1 VGVTQWGAWWP
12 VWHAYSLYFS
22 LPHIVQHMLLPV
34 VSLILGNSMAFR
46 GEHAWAVL
54 ALGIISYEIACDE
67 EELLSVAVDRW
78 LLSHPLITRTAIVA
92 VSLHLL
98 NLLPWWADALGQRL
112 WRDIFGAVKS
122 RKVNVFS

>member
-1 VGVTQWGAWWP
+1 MGVTQWGAWCQAWY
-12 VWHAYSLYFS
+12 VYSFCYF
-22 LPHIVQHMLLPV
+22 LLHIVQHMPLLAA
-34 VSLILGNSMAFR
+34 SLMPGNNMVFR

-54 ALGIISYEIACDE
+54 AVGVIGYEVACDD

-78 LLSHPLITRTAIVA
+78 LISHPFITRTAIAA

-98 NLLPWWADALGQRL
+98 NLMPWWADALSQRL
-112 WRDIFGAVKS
+112 WKKIFGAVKS

>member
-1 VGVTQWGAWWP
+1 VGVTRWRVWWP
-12 VWHAYSLYFS
+12 VWHFCSLEYFFSRIS
-22 LPHIVQHMLLPV
+22 LLA
-34 VSLILGNSMAFR
+34 SFLISKTNMVFR

-54 ALGIISYEIACDE
+54 AAAVASYELACDN

-78 LLSHPLITRTAIVA
+78 LISHPFITRTAIVA

-98 NLLPWWADALGQRL
+98 NLLPWWTDILSKKL
-112 WRDIFGAVKS
+112 WGKLFQLPKS

>member
-1 VGVTQWGAWWP
+1 
-12 VWHAYSLYFS
+12 
-22 LPHIVQHMLLPV
+22 
-34 VSLILGNSMAFR
+34 MAFR

-54 ALGIISYEIACDE
+54 ATGIVGYEVLCDE

-78 LLSHPLITRTAIVA
+78 LVSHPFITRTAIAA

-98 NLLPWWADALGQRL
+98 NLLPWWTDILSQKL
-112 WRDIFGAVKS
+112 WGKVFRVVKS